1 MARRFDRSPSHLP
14 LPVVGLDARGRIVL
28 WNRAAAKL
36 SGYLDRDLAGTGW
49 RKLFVTPAARRAWLA
64 ERRNRL
70 SGGTAPWT
78 WPMHTRRGEPCIV
91 RWQTWPGATVPGVH
105 WLALGEDITDW
116 QSQRSQLES
125 ASQFLRIAQAT
136 ARFGAWSYDPR
147 SQSVDFTPELEAIY
161 GVTAGRFGRRYVD
174 FGARVVAEDLQ
185 RIESIRDRAVA
196 RREPFE
202 YDIRVRADDGGIR
215 WINVRGRGIYA
226 ADGTLQKIVG
236 IDTDVTALRATETAL
251 SKSNAYLE
259 TILRS
264 PDVVMFRQDRTLRYT
279 DVMNPALG
287 ALAEE
292 ILGRTDEEVSG
303 RSGATQLTPPK
314 RRVLRTG
321 RGERVQV
328 DVERG
333 GHAGCYDLIIE
344 PDRDESG
351 RVIGVVCAALDI
363 TARRNAQRALEEA
376 NRRLSD
382 LAVHLQESIEAER
395 KAVARDVHDQV
406 GATLTAVRMRLTTL
420 AGRTPPEQPLQ
431 RAELLSIAAL
441 VESAMH
447 ATRDICGRLRPPALE
462 DMGLAETCRWYV
474 RDWSASTG
482 IRTRGRFPPQE
493 CHCHSAAAT
502 DLFRILQELLTNV
515 ARHSGARLVQ
525 VSLSCAGRRL
535 RLRVRDDGHGFD
547 TSVPVQGFGLAGVR
561 ERARHHGG
569 RVEIRSTPHGTAI
582 DVIIPSGGAP

>member
-28 WNRAAAKL
+28 WNHAAARL
-36 SGYLDRDLAGTGW
+36 SGYRDRDLGGSGW
-49 RKLFVTPAARRAWLA
+49 RRLFVTPAARRAWLD

-70 SGGTAPWT
+70 SGGTDPWI
-78 WPMHTRRGEPCIV
+78 WPMRTRRGETRVV
-91 RWQTWPGATVPGVH
+91 RWHAWPGGTVPGAH
-105 WLALGEDITDW
+105 WVALGEDITEW
-116 QSQRSQLES
+116 QALHAELES
-125 ASQFLRIAQAT
+125 VTQFLRIAQAT

-147 SQSVDFTPELEAIY
+147 AEKVDFTPELETIY
-161 GVTAGRFGRRYVD
+161 GARPGRFGRRYAD
-174 FGARVVAEDLQ
+174 FRSRVLPEDLR
-185 RIESIRDRAVA
+185 RIEPIRDRAVA

-202 YDIRVRADDGGIR
+202 YDIRVRADDGGVR

-264 PDVVMFRQDRTLRYT
+264 PDVVIFRQDRTLRYT

-303 RSGATQLTPPK
+303 QVSAAQLTPPK

-328 DVERG
+328 DVERA
-333 GHAGCYDLIIE
+333 GHAGCYDLLIE

-351 RVIGVVCAALDI
+351 RVVGVVCAAIDI
-363 TARRNAQRALEEA
+363 TARRNAQRALEDA

-382 LAVHLQESIEAER
+382 LAVHLQDSIEAER
-395 KAVARDVHDQV
+395 TAVARDVHDQV

-420 AGRTPPEQPLQ
+420 AGRTPPEQPVQ

-462 DMGLAETCRWYV
+462 DMGLAATSRWYL
-474 RDWSASTG
+474 RDWSTATG
-482 IRTRGRFPPQE
+482 IPARGRFPPRE
-493 CHCHSAAAT
+493 CHCHDDAAT

-515 ARHSGARLVQ
+515 ARHSGARHVH

-547 TSVPVQGFGLAGVR
+547 TSVPAQGFGLAGVR

-569 RVEIRSTPHGTAI
+569 HVEIRSTPQGTAI

>member
-1 MARRFDRSPSHLP
+1 MARRIDRSPSRLP
-14 LPVVGLDARGRIVL
+14 LPVAGLDARGRIVL

-36 SGYLDRDLAGTGW
+36 SGYRDRDLAGAGW

-64 ERRNRL
+64 ERRSRL
-70 SGGTAPWT
+70 SGGTGAWT
-78 WPMHTRRGEPCIV
+78 WPMQTRGGESRIV
-91 RWQTWPGATVPGVH
+91 RWHAWPGGTVPGVH
-105 WLALGEDITDW
+105 WLALGEDITEW
-116 QSQRSQLES
+116 HAQNAELES
-125 ASQFLRIAQAT
+125 VTQFLRIAQAT
-136 ARFGAWSYDPR
+136 ARFGAWSYDPLAEK
-147 SQSVDFTPELEAIY
+147 VDFTPELETIY
-161 GVTAGRFGRRYVD
+161 GARPGRFGRRYAD
-174 FGARVVAEDLQ
+174 FRSRVFPDDLR
-185 RIESIRDRAVA
+185 RIEPIRNRAIA

-236 IDTDVTALRATETAL
+236 IDTDVTAQRATETAL

-264 PDVVMFRQDRTLRYT
+264 PDVVMFRQDRKLRYT
-279 DVMNPALG
+279 DVLNPALG
-287 ALAEE
+287 ALADE
-292 ILGRTDEEVSG
+292 ILGRTDDEVNGKS
-303 RSGATQLTPPK
+303 SAATLTPPK

-321 RGERVQV
+321 RSERVQV
-328 DVERG
+328 DVQRN

-344 PDRDESG
+344 PDRDASG

-363 TARRNAQRALEEA
+363 TARRDAQRALEEA

-382 LAVHLQESIEAER
+382 LASHLQESIEAER

-447 ATRDICGRLRPPALE
+447 ATRDICGRLRPPTLE
-462 DMGLAETCRWYV
+462 DMGLAETCRWYL
-474 RDWSASTG
+474 RDWSVATG
-482 IRTRGRFPPQE
+482 IRTRGRFPLHE
-493 CHCHSAAAT
+493 CHCHGSAAT

-515 ARHSGARLVQ
+515 ARHSGARRVQ
-525 VSLSCAGRRL
+525 VSLSCAGRKL

-547 TSVPVQGFGLAGVR
+547 TSIPVKGFGLAGVR

-569 RVEIRSTPHGTAI
+569 RVEIRSTPQGTAI